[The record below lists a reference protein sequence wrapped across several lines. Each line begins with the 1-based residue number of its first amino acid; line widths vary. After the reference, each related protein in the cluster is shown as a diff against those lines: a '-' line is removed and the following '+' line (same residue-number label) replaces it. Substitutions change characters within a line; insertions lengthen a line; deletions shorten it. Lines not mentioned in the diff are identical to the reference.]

1 MTRLVKRGEAVLK
14 VAFVCCSSNPI
25 TNSETTNLN
34 FHEFFFDQLK
44 QVLQVCLFCV
54 ETPNSGFVVSEVVV
68 GSGEQDIELS
78 HPSNFTAFS

>member
-1 MTRLVKRGEAVLK
+1 MLLTE
-14 VAFVCCSSNPI
+14 SNNQFRDYESKFSRI
-25 TNSETTNLN
+25 
-34 FHEFFFDQLK
+34 FFDQLK

-54 ETPNSGFVVSEVVV
+54 ETPNSGFVVSEMVV